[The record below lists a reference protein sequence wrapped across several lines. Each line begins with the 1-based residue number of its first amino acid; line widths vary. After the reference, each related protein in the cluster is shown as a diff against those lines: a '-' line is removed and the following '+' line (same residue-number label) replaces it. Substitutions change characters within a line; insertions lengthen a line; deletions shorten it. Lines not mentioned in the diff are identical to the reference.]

1 MKGLVLEGGGARG
14 AYQAGAI
21 LAFNKRGI
29 KFDAAVGTSI
39 GAVNAA
45 FYAAKNIKG
54 MKNLW
59 LRTDCEEM
67 FGFESEIIDSIE
79 NLKINKQVILDAIH
93 IVQKIIKNKGI
104 DISKLK
110 KILDENLDETNF
122 RESEIDFGLTTFNI
136 TNMKPIKIMKNDIPL
151 GKLNEYILASAYLP
165 CFKFEKIIDSSYYLD
180 GGVFANCPVNMF
192 ADKGYEEIYV
202 IRNSNDRKIKYDK
215 TEGVKLIVI
224 GNKENLGLIL
234 NFSPKN
240 AKKRMKLGYYDTL
253 KVIDNLDGDKYYF
266 KNYSEKYYTSLFT
279 QKDLL
284 YLRKKYVR
292 YSAFK
297 TNKKFILK
305 ILEEVCKTY
314 NIKRFTIYD
323 IPFLIIKLKYT
334 NFKKKNNEYK
344 EFIDKINI
352 KFM

>member
-21 LAFNKRGI
+21 LAFNKKGI

-45 FYAAKNIKG
+45 FYVAKNIKG
-54 MKNLW
+54 MRSLW

-67 FGFESEIIDSIE
+67 FGFESEIIDSFE

-93 IVQKIIKNKGI
+93 IVQRIIKNKGM

-110 KILDENLDETNF
+110 KILDENLDEDKF

-136 TNMKPIKIMKNDIPL
+136 SDMKPMQIMRKDIPV

-165 CFKFEKIIDSSYYLD
+165 CFKFEKIIDDSYYLD

-192 ADKGYEEIYV
+192 AEKGYEEIYV
-202 IRNSNDRKIKYDK
+202 IKNSVDGKIKYSK
-215 TEGVKLIVI
+215 KEGVKIIVI
-224 GNKENLGLIL
+224 GNKENSGLIL

-240 AKKRMKLGYYDTL
+240 SRKRIKLGYYDTL
-253 KVIDNLDGDKYYF
+253 KVLDNLDGDKYYF
-266 KNYSEKYYTSLFT
+266 KNYSEQYYTSLFT

-284 YLRKKYVR
+284 HLRKKYVR
-292 YSAFK
+292 YSVFK

-305 ILEEVCKTY
+305 ILEEICKLY
-314 NIKRFTIYD
+314 NIKRFRIYD
-323 IPFLIIKLKYT
+323 IPFLIIKLKYMK
-334 NFKKKNNEYK
+334 FKNKNSEYD
-344 EFIDKINI
+344 EFIDKINV